1 MDLKEFKIKAAI
13 FDLDGTI
20 ADSLDVWTDIDSH
33 FFCAH
38 GKPKPATYQNDVQCM
53 DFASAAA
60 YTKKLLSLD
69 ESEEEIMEEWR
80 QMSLDEY
87 SSKIL
92 LKDGA
97 VDFLKKLHQSGVKL
111 GLATASGR
119 ELYEPLLRRFG
130 VYDYFGACVTTTEA
144 GKNKDFPDVYLLC
157 ADKLDCDPNDC
168 AVFEDIL
175 PGILSAKSVGMTAV
189 GVYDKHSKRFENDI
203 KKNSD
208 IYINSFNELI

>member
-1 MDLKEFKIKAAI
+1 MNIKGFKIKAAI

-20 ADSLDVWTDIDSH
+20 ADSLDVWSDIDAR
-33 FFCAH
+33 FFRVH
-38 GKPKPATYQNDVQCM
+38 GLPQPATYQNDVQCM

-97 VDFLKKLHQSGVKL
+97 ARFIKKLHQNGVRL

-119 ELYEPLLRRFG
+119 ELYEPLLRRYG
-130 VYDYFGACVTTTEA
+130 IYEYFGACVTTTEA
-144 GKNKDFPDVYLLC
+144 GKSKDFPDVYLLC
-157 ADKLDCDPNDC
+157 AEMLGCEPCDC

-189 GVYDKHSKRFENDI
+189 GVYDPHSVKFENEV
-203 KKNSD
+203 KTKSD
-208 IYINSFNELI
+208 IYIRSFNDLL

>member
-13 FDLDGTI
+13 FDLDGTL
-20 ADSLDVWTDIDSH
+20 ADSLDVWGDIDDR
-33 FFCAH
+33 FFRLH
-38 GKPKPATYQNDVQCM
+38 KKPQPPTYQNDVQCM

-60 YTKKLLSLD
+60 YTKKLLSLQ

-87 SSKIL
+87 ANKIE
-92 LKDGA
+92 LKEGA
-97 VDFLKKLHQSGVKL
+97 VEFIKKLHKNGVKL

-130 VYDYFGACVTTTEA
+130 IYDYFGACVTTTEA

-157 ADKLDCDPNDC
+157 AEKLGCKPCDC

-175 PGILSAKSVGMTAV
+175 PGILSSKSVGMTAV
-189 GVYDKHSKRFENDI
+189 GVYDPHSARFEEKI
-203 KKNSD
+203 KAQSD
-208 IYINSFNELI
+208 IYISSFKEII